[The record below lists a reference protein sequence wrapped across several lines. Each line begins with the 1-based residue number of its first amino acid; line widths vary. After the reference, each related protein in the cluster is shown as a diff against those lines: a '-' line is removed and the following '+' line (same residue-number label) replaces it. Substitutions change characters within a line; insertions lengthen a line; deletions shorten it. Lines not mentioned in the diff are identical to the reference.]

1 MLNSGMFIKEVT
13 YGLILGTCSVSG
25 KMNFAMKIFES
36 LKTHDFNMNSIV
48 FTTILKGF
56 MKTGAYN
63 EAIDFFNQIK
73 TFTDLPGIAIT
84 YNCALDVYSH

>member
-13 YGLILGTCSVSG
+13 YGLILGTCSIAG

-36 LKTHDFNMNSIV
+36 LKVHDFNMNSIV

-56 MKTGAYN
+56 IKTGAYK
-63 EAIDFFNQIK
+63 EALDFF
-73 TFTDLPGIAIT
+73 
-84 YNCALDVYSH
+84 